1 MSEAGSYVAKGDIP
15 PPPHSPL
22 NITLILMTV
31 ATFVLTA
38 IFNAL
43 AGSGAGVGS
52 IFESTVGNI
61 SDKYDLYITPAGF
74 TFSIW
79 SVIYLWIALMLLFFI
94 ISIFVKTD
102 FGR

>member
-1 MSEAGSYVAKGDIP
+1 MGDIP
-15 PPPHSPL
+15 PPSHSPL
-22 NITLILMTV
+22 NISLILLTL

-38 IFNAL
+38 TFNAL

-52 IFESTVGNI
+52 IFESTVGDI
-61 SDKYDLYITPAGF
+61 SDLYELYITPAGF

-94 ISIFVKTD
+94 ISIFIRTD
-102 FGR
+102 FGRYIKVLI

>member
-1 MSEAGSYVAKGDIP
+1 MGDIP
-15 PPPHSPL
+15 PPSHSPL
-22 NITLILMTV
+22 NIALILLTL
-31 ATFVLTA
+31 ATFILTA
-38 IFNAL
+38 TFNAI
-43 AGSGAGVGS
+43 AGSGAGVGG
-52 IFESTVGNI
+52 IFESTVGDI
-61 SDKYDLYITPAGF
+61 SDKYELFITPAGF